1 MKSYVAA
8 RVSFLRGSV
17 ALAPGAAHN
26 RSVPLTR
33 DNHFVPR
40 WYQKGFFEPSRS
52 TLAYLDLDPPGRTL
66 DDGRVITERSLFDAP
81 TKRCFFQTDLYSTFF
96 GRSVDDEIE
105 RRLFGTIDT
114 SGADAVRA
122 FLGDDLS
129 QWHEHF
135 RTLFEYI
142 DIQKIRT
149 PKGLDWLKAQYPALD
164 QNELMMEMQGIR
176 MLHFTIWTEGVR
188 EIVSAQDADT
198 KFIVTD
204 HPVTIYNHAAPPA
217 AAMCAYPHDP
227 SITLKASQ
235 TIFPLN
241 RDFCL
246 ILTNLEYAQDPAAP
260 PLEKR
265 TFARH
270 YRQSMVRT
278 DKFIRT
284 RKLDGSEVRRINLIL
299 KARAR
304 RHIAAGKEE
313 WLFPEKA
320 VGTTWAGLRETMLPP
335 SRELFGFGGETFAR
349 FEDGHVH
356 YQDAFGRTEKERE
369 YLKKELPDRALRAGD
384 PCGCGSGTPYRT
396 CCKTR
401 PLALRPSWSER
412 SIRERNLL
420 LHRAI
425 VTILGLD
432 RGKDWVA
439 IRRELTDDQ
448 IKQVYF
454 LYESLWPLETDL
466 LALLPK
472 PDGRPRAI
480 YTGSLHPQ
488 SIIEFGL
495 AAPLYFGELLV
506 QHPFIHAG
514 PVSKKYSPVEHPHSY
529 HLEFLK
535 DVLFFLTV
543 APLVDAGLINLIP
556 DPCNFDVHLRDQM
569 IHMAEARSAGMTF
582 DPAGDPRLK
591 QLLDLDRER
600 DLLLLPREAQL
611 RRARKLFPDV
621 DQAGLELVMSEIDQ
635 HKVDDPLAALQ
646 DNLLEGGEAGG
657 QSRFMKLSPNF
668 EMAMYLAQAT
678 GAAIVTDSAFRWEE
692 ILRASKRRV
701 GAAPARLRGVA
712 QHFANTTYLF
722 PLESDAI
729 IDLARNRTLATHPV
743 TIGEIFRYLSS
754 GSGRAPKPNW
764 EVHIAARIARDHLTM
779 QKKLSRA
786 GVVGTGGRISSVF
799 PPSGIQD
806 NTVNRLLLMSSS
818 EHHLPSVPM
827 AFYVERVPGAV

>member
-1 MKSYVAA
+1 MPSC
-8 RVSFLRGSV
+8 V
-17 ALAPGAAHN
+17 ALASGAAHN
-26 RSVPLTR
+26 CSVPLTR

-40 WYQKGFFEPSRS
+40 WYQKGFFEPGRS
-52 TLAYLDLDPPGRTL
+52 TLAYLDLDPPSRTL
-66 DDGRVITERSLFDAP
+66 DDGRVITERPLFAAP

-105 RRLFGTIDT
+105 RLLFGTIDT
-114 SGADAVRA
+114 SGAHAVRA
-122 FLGDDLS
+122 FLGDDIA

-164 QNELMMEMQGIR
+164 QNELMMEMQGVR

-204 HPVTIYNHAAPPA
+204 HPVTIYNHAVPPT
-217 AAMCAYPHDP
+217 AAMCAYPNDP

-284 RKLDGSEVRRINLIL
+284 RKLDGNEVRGINLIL

-313 WLFPEKA
+313 WLCPEKTVA
-320 VGTTWAGLRETMLPP
+320 TPWAGLRETLLPP
-335 SRELFGFGGETFAR
+335 RGELFGFGGEMFAR
-349 FEDGHVH
+349 FEDGDVH

-369 YLKKELPDRALRAGD
+369 YLKKESPGRELRAGD
-384 PCGCGSGTPYRT
+384 PCGCGSGAPYRV

-401 PLALRPSWSER
+401 PLALRPSWSDR

-432 RGKDWVA
+432 QGKDWVA
-439 IRRELTDDQ
+439 VRRDLTDDQ
-448 IKQVYF
+448 IKEVYF

-495 AAPLYFGELLV
+495 GATLYFGELIV
-506 QHPFIHAG
+506 QHPFVHAG
-514 PVSKKYSPVEHPHSY
+514 TVTKKYSPVEHPRTY
-529 HLEFLK
+529 HMEFLK

-543 APLVDAGLINLIP
+543 TPLIDAGLINLIP

-569 IHMAEARSAGMTF
+569 LHMAEARSAGMSF

-600 DLLLLPREAQL
+600 DMLLLPRDAQL

-621 DQAGLELVMSEIDQ
+621 DEADLETVMGEIDQ

-646 DNLLEGGEAGG
+646 DNLLEGGEGGG

-678 GAAIVTDSAFRWEE
+678 GAAIVTDSVFRWQE
-692 ILRASKRRV
+692 ILRASQRRA

-712 QHFANTTYLF
+712 HHIANATYLF
-722 PLESDAI
+722 PFESDAI
-729 IDLARNRTLATHPV
+729 IDLARNRTPAAYPA
-743 TIGEIFRYLSS
+743 IFGGIFRYLSS
-754 GSGRAPKPNW
+754 AAGRAPKPNW
-764 EVHIAARIARDHLTM
+764 EAHVEARIARDHLTI
-779 QKKLSRA
+779 QTRFSRA
-786 GVVGTGGRISSVF
+786 GIVGTAGRISSVF

-806 NTVNRLLLMSSS
+806 NTINRLLLMSSS

-827 AFYVERVPGAV
+827 AFYIERVPDAD